1 MSGERPAIPGMKQL
15 ASMTIRRDQVVVA
28 LIAVVALSAASFFV
42 QGRDYQPPLWALQIE
57 LSGGSAYGPEMA
69 ERFRENYAEP
79 FASGGFAYPL
89 PVMWLALPI
98 VALPDVAVGPVWLV
112 LSVGSVLVGLLL
124 LRMPLSLVFFL
135 PLPLGAYLQQVTVL
149 LTGLLLI
156 GIWAWRTQRWWL
168 LSGVVALTIGA
179 KPQTTLVMAGA
190 LALLALR
197 AGAWR
202 PLLVCH
208 LVVAAL
214 TFALE
219 PAWVAEWLQAVERY
233 RTAIGLNW
241 AVEWVP
247 VAVVLLALRQFWG
260 GLAVLQIGLFPTLF
274 GYTLLPLLVGYAA
287 PVSQRGAL
295 LAVAGAWLSILV
307 PVLGMRPAWLFLG
320 ICYLGPLLLAGARS
334 SQERDTASG

>member
-1 MSGERPAIPGMKQL
+1 MALLAIV
-15 ASMTIRRDQVVVA
+15 T
-28 LIAVVALSAASFFV
+28 LSAASFFV

-69 ERFRENYAEP
+69 ERFRVDYDEP

-98 VALPDVAVGPVWLV
+98 VALPDAAVGPVWFV

-124 LRMPLSLVFFL
+124 LRMPLYLVFFL

-156 GIWAWRTQRWWL
+156 GIWAWQTQRWWL

-179 KPQTTLVMAGA
+179 KPQTTLVVAGA
-190 LALLALR
+190 LAFLALR

-202 PLLVCH
+202 QMLGCH

-219 PAWVAEWLQAVERY
+219 PAWVTEWLVAVERY

-241 AVEWVP
+241 AFEWVP
-247 VAVVLLALRQFWG
+247 VALVLLALRRVWG
-260 GLAVLQIGLFPTLF
+260 GVAVLQIGLFPTLF

-287 PVSQRGAL
+287 PAARSHRAAL
-295 LAVAGAWLSILV
+295 LAVAGSWLSILV
-307 PVLGMRPAWLFLG
+307 LVLGMRPAWLFLG
-320 ICYLGPLLLAGARS
+320 ICYLGPLLLAGRAAGHPPTPPAKPPLPPPSHPPPTPGNSPRHW
-334 SQERDTASG
+334 